1 MKKAGI
7 VIIALITVV
16 ALCFGFYFV
25 KKYVDSNS
33 GENGNLTKVQK
44 LITRNLD
51 ENYPQTPR
59 AVVKLYN
66 QFINCYYKEKYSDE
80 ELDSLVEQ
88 AQKLFDDELK
98 QNNPKDKLKASVM
111 ADVKDY
117 KDRSKVISQTSVC
130 DTDEVRFV
138 TDKEKGDSLAYVQ
151 ASYFI
156 KEKKEYSRTYQ
167 MYVLRKDASG
177 RWKIITYYQLEGNQA
192 DDDDE

>member
-25 KKYVDSNS
+25 KKYVDANS